1 MRGLR
6 CRYQPPDDER
16 RQCRATGA
24 AKVAVT
30 IYHLPSMSAF
40 AQVDAEDWET
50 WVRDNDATLLD
61 IREPDEWQSGTLPGS
76 VLISQSD
83 LVARIDEIPRDKPV
97 LCVCRSG
104 GRSANVAAFLAFNGY
119 EAANMVGGMK
129 ALGLQD

>member
-1 MRGLR
+1 MSISA
-6 CRYQPPDDER
+6 PDDAR
-16 RQCRATGA
+16 RQCRAAGT

-30 IYHLPSMSAF
+30 IYHLPGMSAF
-40 AQVDAEDWET
+40 AQVDAADWET